1 MTDIRERMREWL
13 TSEGYEQGCHGTC
26 GHTCGLPPGVLV
38 NPEYS
43 PVDGAYTVLVTA
55 TEVISAVCV
64 YPSNHN
70 DWRITRRIAYTARDE
85 LSRLL
90 RELTVQPRGCW
101 Q

>member
-1 MTDIRERMREWL
+1 MTDILGQMREWL
-13 TSEGYEQGCHGTC
+13 TSEGYEQGCHGVC

-38 NPEYS
+38 KPGYS
-43 PVDGAYTVLVTA
+43 PVDGAYTIVVTT
-55 TEVISAVCV
+55 TEVMSATCM

-70 DWRITRRIAYTARDE
+70 DWRIRRRIAYTSRDE
-85 LSRLL
+85 LSRHL